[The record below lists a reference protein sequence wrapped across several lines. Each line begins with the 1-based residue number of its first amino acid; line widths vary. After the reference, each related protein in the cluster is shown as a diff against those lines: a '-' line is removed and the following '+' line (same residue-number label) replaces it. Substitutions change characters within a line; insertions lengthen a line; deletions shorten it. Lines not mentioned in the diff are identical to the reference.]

1 MFNLGTFYRSREW
14 RTLLDSLKLERVDDK
29 GQIICK
35 YCNKPI
41 TKAYDIIGHHKIELT
56 EENVNDFNISL
67 NPANIV
73 FVHHRCH
80 NYIHNKLGYSGR
92 KVFLVYG
99 SPLSGKTTW
108 VNNNM
113 SEGDMVVDM
122 DSIWQCISGCD
133 RYIKPNRLKS
143 VVFKVRDSLLDSIK
157 YRYGKWR
164 NAYIIGGYP
173 YQSERE
179 RLCKELG
186 AREIFID
193 VSKDECLNR
202 LQSSEDRNKEEW
214 EKYIDEWFDRYTPP
228 MDGKN

>member
-1 MFNLGTFYRSREW
+1 MYNLETFYRSREW
-14 RTLLDSLKLERVDDK
+14 RSLLENLKLERVDDK
-29 GQIICK
+29 GQIICE
-35 YCNKPI
+35 YCQKPI
-41 TKAYDIIGHHKIELT
+41 TRAYDVIGHHKEHLT

-67 NPANIV
+67 NPDNIS

-80 NYIHNKLGYSGR
+80 NFIHNKLGYSGR
-92 KVFLVYG
+92 QVFVVYG
-99 SPLSGKTTW
+99 APLSGKTTW
-108 VNNNM
+108 VKNNM

-133 RYIKPNRLKS
+133 RYIKPNRLKA
-143 VVFKVRDSLLDSIK
+143 VAFKVRDSLIDSIK

-164 NAYIIGGYP
+164 NAYVIGGYP

-193 VSKDECLNR
+193 VSKDECIDR
-202 LQSSEDRNKEEW
+202 LQASEDRNQDEW
-214 EKYIDEWFDRYTPP
+214 RKYIYEWFERYTPP
-228 MDGKN
+228 MT

>member
-1 MFNLGTFYRSREW
+1 MYNLETFYRSREW
-14 RTLLDSLKLERVDDK
+14 RSLLENLKLERVDDK
-29 GQIICK
+29 GQIICE
-35 YCNKPI
+35 YCQKPI
-41 TKAYDIIGHHKIELT
+41 TRAYDVIGHHKEHLT

-67 NPANIV
+67 NPDNIS

-80 NYIHNKLGYSGR
+80 NFIHNKLGYSGR
-92 KVFLVYG
+92 QVFVVYG
-99 SPLSGKTTW
+99 APLSGKTTW
-108 VNNNM
+108 VKNNM

-133 RYIKPNRLKS
+133 RYIKPNRLKA
-143 VVFKVRDSLLDSIK
+143 VAFKVRDSLIDSIK

-164 NAYIIGGYP
+164 NAYVIGGYP

-193 VSKDECLNR
+193 VSKDECIDR
-202 LQSSEDRNKEEW
+202 LQASEDRNQDEW
-214 EKYIDEWFDRYTPP
+214 RKYIDEWFERYTPP
-228 MDGKN
+228 MT

>member
-1 MFNLGTFYRSREW
+1 MYNLETFYRSREW
-14 RTLLDSLKLERVDDK
+14 RSLLENLKLERVDDK
-29 GQIICK
+29 GQIICE
-35 YCNKPI
+35 YCQKPI
-41 TKAYDIIGHHKIELT
+41 TRAYDVIGHHKEYLT

-67 NPANIV
+67 NPDNIS

-80 NYIHNKLGYSGR
+80 NFIHNKLGYSGR
-92 KVFLVYG
+92 QVFVVYG
-99 SPLSGKTTW
+99 APLCGKTTW
-108 VNNNM
+108 VKNNM

-133 RYIKPNRLKS
+133 RYIKPNRLKA
-143 VVFKVRDSLLDSIK
+143 VAFKVRDSLIDSIK

-164 NAYIIGGYP
+164 NAYVIGGYP

-193 VSKDECLNR
+193 VSKDECIDR
-202 LQSSEDRNKEEW
+202 LQASEDRNQDEW
-214 EKYIDEWFDRYTPP
+214 RKYIDEWFERYTPP
-228 MDGKN
+228 MT